1 VVALLML
8 AAGFALGLFFGW
20 LLHRERVER
29 ALYEDVA
36 RHRDRATAALA
47 ETSARLELANKDM
60 IRLRSQLTDA
70 QQLLDERDA
79 TIDDLQARRADRQI
93 DDDGVAGVAGPV
105 DAAADAA
112 TTPSG
117 VTRLDDGDH
126 TDITEEVSLAAPVL
140 SRAASAVEADLGDD
154 NDHTIDVTPA
164 AEAPPA
170 AEVGAVVE
178 EVEPVRGE
186 PEEQQEPQIVPPL
199 DVAAEDAA
207 SAEADVGSEARDE
220 AVEPV
225 EVDPGAA
232 EPEVVVAED
241 EPVGDEPGEVEADE
255 VEPDGVEPEVVV
267 AEDEPGEVEPVGDEP
282 GEVEADEV
290 EPDGVEPE
298 VVVAEVEP
306 VGDGTG
312 DAPIEAPS
320 GDDERAATVVPA
332 EPDRP
337 EIGEPLVV
345 DGSAE
350 DAARAGAEP
359 GDDADAAAE
368 KATDAVAE
376 AGADAPA
383 ASTAAPDDLRRI
395 AGIGPALALQ
405 LNAEGITTYRQLAT
419 LDDEAISELQARRP
433 HLVTRMRRGGWAAQ
447 ARRLH
452 AEVHD
457 DPI

>member
-1 VVALLML
+1 ML

-93 DDDGVAGVAGPV
+93 DDDGVAGVDGPV

-241 EPVGDEPGEVEADE
+241 
-255 VEPDGVEPEVVV
+255 
-267 AEDEPGEVEPVGDEP
+267 EPVGDEP